1 MSPHAPNAFNE
12 LATETLGDMKVTGTA
27 SFLVICITCVG
38 VGGRVRDLKFLWI
51 LLQVFLD
58 NNGCKIGYHV
68 TIIWEKN
75 PVVIFFKYSPT
86 LEKKMCSKK
95 RGCCTKAGLLPN
107 VERTLN
113 IRNT

>member
-27 SFLVICITCVG
+27 SFSVICITCVG

-68 TIIWEKN
+68 TIIWEKT

-86 LEKKMCSKK
+86 LEKKNVQQEK
-95 RGCCTKAGLLPN
+95 RVLHKSRIITQRGKDLKYL
-107 VERTLN
+107 
-113 IRNT
+113 

>member
-68 TIIWEKN
+68 TIIWKKN
-75 PVVIFFKYSPT
+75 PSGNLLQILTHTRKKNVQQEKRVLHKSRIITQRGKDLKYP
-86 LEKKMCSKK
+86 
-95 RGCCTKAGLLPN
+95 
-107 VERTLN
+107 
-113 IRNT
+113 

>member
-12 LATETLGDMKVTGTA
+12 LATGTLGDMKVTGTA
-27 SFLVICITCVG
+27 SFSVICITCVG

-68 TIIWEKN
+68 TIIWKKKPSGN
-75 PVVIFFKYSPT
+75 LLQILT
-86 LEKKMCSKK
+86 HTRKKMCSKK

>member
-68 TIIWEKN
+68 TIIWKKN

-86 LEKKMCSKK
+86 LEKKCAARKEGVAQK
-95 RGCCTKAGLLPN
+95 QDYYPTWKGP
-107 VERTLN
+107 
-113 IRNT
+113 